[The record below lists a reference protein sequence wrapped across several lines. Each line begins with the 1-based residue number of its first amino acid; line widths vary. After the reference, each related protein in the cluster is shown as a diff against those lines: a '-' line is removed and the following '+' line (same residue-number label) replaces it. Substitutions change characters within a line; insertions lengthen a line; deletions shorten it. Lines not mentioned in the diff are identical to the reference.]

1 MSRPRI
7 ESLLRPRVRGALT
20 PLACALLA
28 MTATIA
34 SAIGPTSIPAV
45 DEVIDAPRAL
55 FGKTREQVERTL
67 GPPRGVRAKSGV
79 VRGPAASGEE
89 LDYPGIVIRVAASAR
104 VQRVEM
110 TGADYRLPRGLAVG
124 ASRDEVERALGEP
137 QEIEDARYL
146 YLYSDGYPDTVE
158 FRFRNDRV
166 HSIEWIYWTE

>member
-1 MSRPRI
+1 MRR
-7 ESLLRPRVRGALT
+7 AL
-20 PLACALLA
+20 AIFAGALLA
-28 MTATIA
+28 GTAAVA

-55 FGKTREQVERTL
+55 FGKTRAQVERTL
-67 GPPRGVRAKSGV
+67 GPPLGVRAKTGV

-89 LDYPGIVIRVAASAR
+89 LHYPGVVIRVAASAR

-110 TGADYRLPRGLAVG
+110 TAAGFRLPRGLAVG

-137 QEIEDARYL
+137 QEMEDARYL

-166 HSIEWIYWTE
+166 KSIEWIYWAE